1 METKKTIYI
10 ITSAFFL
17 AAVFLAMFVIY
28 PLSQEISQKSN
39 ELIMQ
44 KDSRLFL
51 EGQFNEVKSF
61 KEKYA
66 DYRQNLDK
74 IDGLF
79 VDSQNPVGFIEYLEK
94 IASELGVDLK
104 ISAPTLSKESS
115 VLYEN
120 FQFSS
125 SGSFSGT
132 LKFIGKLESGPY
144 LIQIQNINIGSNKGV
159 ANAEKQAAL
168 TGVKS
173 SISIKALAK

>member
-61 KEKYA
+61 KEKPTNSHFANAGIYIVKKELLKNIPHNTFYNA
-66 DYRQNLDK
+66 TDLIQYSLDRK
-74 IDGLF
+74 LKVIHNQIVGYWIDIGSF
-79 VDSQNPVGFIEYLEK
+79 D
-94 IASELGVDLK
+94 DLK
-104 ISAPTLSKESS
+104 R
-115 VLYEN
+115 
-120 FQFSS
+120 
-125 SGSFSGT
+125 
-132 LKFIGKLESGPY
+132 
-144 LIQIQNINIGSNKGV
+144 
-159 ANAEKQAAL
+159 AEDIYKH
-168 TGVKS
+168 
-173 SISIKALAK
+173 IYR